1 MKNKVSGINFPLS
14 LAGCAV
20 WGFFGRSRK
29 YPAWRG
35 RECFG
40 ALWFMGNQTQDSVQ
54 GNQPGWKPGS
64 EAKEL
69 LWNRE
74 DISLKAFRC
83 WRLASRG
90 RPPLRP
96 HLFSAVFSN
105 NENNSVS
112 SVYHS
117 LSRHHLRLSE
127 SSIPSPPFR
136 WRNLKF
142 RNATFSAQGQALSG
156 RGSVPAGAATKARVL

>member
-1 MKNKVSGINFPLS
+1 MRFGVF
-14 LAGCAV
+14 LAGAANT
-20 WGFFGRSRK
+20 
-29 YPAWRG
+29 PPWRG

-83 WRLASRG
+83 RRLASRG
-90 RPPLRP
+90 RPPLPPR
-96 HLFSAVFSN
+96 LFSAVFSN
-105 NENNSVS
+105 NDNNSVF
-112 SVYHS
+112 SVYHP
-117 LSRHHLRLSE
+117 LSRHHLRLSQN
-127 SSIPSPPFR
+127 SIPSRPFR

-156 RGSVPAGAATKARVL
+156 RGSVPAGAATKAWVL